1 LPIDTK
7 ASETGKITFK
17 NGIVVLKFFLNL
29 GQDEQKARFLSRID
43 EKKKNWKFNSR
54 DMKERALWPKYMQA
68 YRDAIQNTARK
79 DAPCYVI
86 PADNKPIMRAIVAK
100 IVAETLEDLNLKYPA
115 LGQKE
120 RGEIV
125 EVNKILENE

>member
-1 LPIDTK
+1 
-7 ASETGKITFK
+7 
-17 NGIVVLKFFLNL
+17 
-29 GQDEQKARFLSRID
+29 
-43 EKKKNWKFNSR
+43 
-54 DMKERALWPKYMQA
+54 M
-68 YRDAIQNTARK
+68 
-79 DAPCYVI
+79 I

-125 EVNKILENE
+125 EANKILENE